1 MQQFFALQGFANG
14 SSYKYN
20 TGITTFATEPPMLRL
35 LLILSLF
42 SFTAAHADSAPRIDS
57 LAWMTGTWAGPLG
70 ESVIEEVWTAPQAG
84 SISAAVRF
92 LRDKKTTM
100 FEYIT
105 IAEEGQTLVLR
116 LMQWG
121 PGMQPLKEL
130 HLVSQGKG
138 EATFASPGSDGGLS
152 RLIYRRESEDTFS
165 VEVTTTEGNNFK
177 IAMRRPG

>member
-1 MQQFFALQGFANG
+1 
-14 SSYKYN
+14 
-20 TGITTFATEPPMLRL
+20 MLRL

-42 SFTAAHADSAPRIDS
+42 SFTAAHADSEVGIES
-57 LAWMTGTWAGPLG
+57 LTWMTGAWAGPLG

-92 LRDKKTTM
+92 FRGEKTTM

-105 IAEEGQTLVLR
+105 IAEEAQTLVLR

-121 PGMQPLKEL
+121 PAMKPLKERFEEL
-130 HLVSQGKG
+130 HLVSQSEG

-152 RLIYRRESEDTFS
+152 RLTYRRESEDTFS

-177 IAMRRPG
+177 IVMRRPG